1 MSSSPDEVPVYFPL
15 TILFLPKRNT
25 ISRKYRQSILIGFF
39 NPFAEKNGGS
49 AVEVIFSVK
58 FDYKTIAL
66 WTLLL
71 IALVVV
77 YIRTI
82 VDIVQS
88 EFKNSS
94 DRVLYL
100 ALTLALPFI
109 GTVIYW
115 VVGRSKRINAH

>member
-1 MSSSPDEVPVYFPL
+1 MNYLANYSP
-15 TILFLPKRNT
+15 
-25 ISRKYRQSILIGFF
+25 
-39 NPFAEKNGGS
+39 
-49 AVEVIFSVK
+49 
-58 FDYKTIAL
+58 TIAL

-82 VDIVQS
+82 VDVVQS